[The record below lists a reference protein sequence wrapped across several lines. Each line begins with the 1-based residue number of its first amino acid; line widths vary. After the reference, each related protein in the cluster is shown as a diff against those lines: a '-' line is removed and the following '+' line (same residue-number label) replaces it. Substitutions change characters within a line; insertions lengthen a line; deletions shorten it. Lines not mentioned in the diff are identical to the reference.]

1 METAKVFENGRSQA
15 VRLPK
20 KYRFDTDEV
29 VVQRLGS
36 SLILTPKDKI
46 WETFMAG
53 IEGFTDDFFEAME
66 SRHDVEIQSE
76 RESL

>member
-20 KYRFDTDEV
+20 KFRFTGDEV
-29 VVQRLGS
+29 VVQKLGNAV
-36 SLILTPKDKI
+36 ILVPKEEA
-46 WETFMAG
+46 WQTFMNG
-53 IEGFTDDFFEAME
+53 INGFTDDVFKDGR
-66 SRHDVEIQSE
+66 SQDVPTV

>member
-20 KYRFDTDEV
+20 KFRFAGDEV
-29 VVQRLGS
+29 VVQRLGNAV
-36 SLILTPKDKI
+36 LLVPKEDA
-46 WETFMAG
+46 WQTFMNG
-53 IEGFTDDFFEAME
+53 INGFTDDFFEDGRTQDI
-66 SRHDVEIQSE
+66 STV

>member
-20 KYRFDTDEV
+20 KYRFSANEV

-36 SLILTPKDKI
+36 SLVLTPKDKL
-46 WETFMAG
+46 WETFVNG
-53 IEGFTDDFFEAME
+53 INGFTEDFM
-66 SRHDVEIQSE
+66 SE
-76 RESL
+76 GRSETKTERDTL